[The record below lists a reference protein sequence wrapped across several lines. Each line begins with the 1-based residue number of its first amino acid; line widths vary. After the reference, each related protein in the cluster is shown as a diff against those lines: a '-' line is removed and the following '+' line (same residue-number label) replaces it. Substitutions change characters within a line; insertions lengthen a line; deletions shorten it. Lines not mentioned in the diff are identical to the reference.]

1 MSIATYSEL
10 VTAITRWTKRSD
22 ISTYVADYI
31 MLAESRLYNGDDGQ
45 LPSKALR
52 LRLMQSQE
60 SGTITGATIAFP
72 TRYLETISLR
82 AVSSGSSYPLRYLAP
97 ANFSERVNNTTD
109 AGFYSILNNTIVT
122 AGSGAGAYQH
132 DYYAKLLP
140 LNSTN
145 TTNALLTEAPN
156 VYLFAACLEAAL
168 DLRDEQLEAQMY
180 RRMVGAINA
189 LQNQN
194 NNVYAGGSLAVMVGR

>member
-1 MSIATYSEL
+1 
-10 VTAITRWTKRSD
+10 
-22 ISTYVADYI
+22 
-31 MLAESRLYNGDDGQ
+31 
-45 LPSKALR
+45 
-52 LRLMQSQE
+52 
-60 SGTITGATIAFP
+60 
-72 TRYLETISLR
+72 
-82 AVSSGSSYPLRYLAP
+82 LRYLAP